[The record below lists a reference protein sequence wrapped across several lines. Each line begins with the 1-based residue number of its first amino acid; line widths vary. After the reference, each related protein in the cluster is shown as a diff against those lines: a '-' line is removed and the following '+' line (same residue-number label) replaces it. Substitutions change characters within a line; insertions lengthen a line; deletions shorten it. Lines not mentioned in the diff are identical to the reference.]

1 MRIKQRVLS
10 LLLAGALLVPGL
22 PAAEA
27 APAGRLAA
35 DAPLAGAGAPAAPS
49 GADGAAGGAERP
61 DLKPRGMFLHR
72 GRRIW
77 IRLPLFYFVKNF
89 TLAAQ
94 KFDNYRELEK
104 RREIP
109 IKV

>member
-1 MRIKQRVLS
+1 
-10 LLLAGALLVPGL
+10 
-22 PAAEA
+22 AAH
-27 APAGRLAA
+27 
-35 DAPLAGAGAPAAPS
+35 S
-49 GADGAAGGAERP
+49 GADGAEGGAERP
-61 DLKPRGMFLHR
+61 DLKPRGMFLYS

-77 IRLPLFYFVKNF
+77 IRLPLFYFVKNL
-89 TLAAQ
+89 TPPAP